1 VFGRSR
7 VLVAVTALAAAG
19 AMTLT
24 GCASSGGTQAGTG
37 GNTGGTAPT
46 TTAPVTGAPT
56 VATTGSSTAAQS
68 PADLVPAAVKSKG
81 TFVIASDASYPPM
94 EYFKP
99 GTKSPIIGADADLGA
114 ALGKILGLNV
124 QMKNVTFDAII
135 PGLADG
141 KYDMGLSSF
150 TDTKVREK
158 TVDFVTYYN
167 AGESFYIKSGSTKTF
182 NGLASLCGAKVAVEN
197 GTTEQSDAQAQSKK
211 CTAAG
216 KPAVDVL
223 QFADQSSANLAVA
236 NGRADVGFADS
247 PPVDYIV
254 QSSNGQFKN
263 TGKPFGL
270 APYGI
275 ALPKGNGMAA
285 AVQAALKQMISDGT
299 YASILKRWNLSEG
312 AITTPVVNGAL
323 S

>member
-1 VFGRSR
+1 VFARSR
-7 VLVAVTALAAAG
+7 VIVAITACAAAG
-19 AMTLT
+19 AMVLT
-24 GCASSGGTQAGTG
+24 GCGSSGGGTSAGNGGGSTPAASDTTPAGTASTPAGNESSSG
-37 GNTGGTAPT
+37 G
-46 TTAPVTGAPT
+46 
-56 VATTGSSTAAQS
+56 QS
-68 PADLVPAAVKSKG
+68 PADLVPAAIKSKG

-94 EYFKP
+94 EFFKP
-99 GTKSPIIGADADLGA
+99 GTKGPIIGMDADLGA
-114 ALGKILGLNV
+114 ALGKALGLNV
-124 QMKNVTFDAII
+124 EMRNATFDSII

-150 TDTKVREK
+150 TDTKEREK

-167 AGESFYIKSGSTKTF
+167 AGESFYIKADNPKTYD
-182 NGLASLCGAKVAVEN
+182 GLESLCGAKVAVEN

-216 KPAVDVL
+216 KPKVEVL
-223 QFADQSSANLAVA
+223 QFSDQSGANLAVA

-275 ALPKGNGMAA
+275 ALPKGNGMAQ
-285 AVQAALKQMISDGT
+285 AVQAAMQQLIDDGS
-299 YASILKRWNLSEG
+299 YASMLKKWNLSEG
-312 AITTPVVNGAL
+312 AITTAKINAAVD
-323 S
+323 

>member
-1 VFGRSR
+1 MTV
-7 VLVAVTALAAAG
+7 VITALAAAG

-24 GCASSGGTQAGTG
+24 GCASSGGSQAGSG
-37 GNTGGTAPT
+37 GNTGGTTPT
-46 TTAPVTGAPT
+46 TAAPVTQAP
-56 VATTGSSTAAQS
+56 ATPATGSSTAAQS
-68 PADLVPAAVKSKG
+68 PADLVPASIKSKG

-99 GTKSPIIGADADLGA
+99 GTKTPIIGADADLGA
-114 ALGKILGLNV
+114 ALGKALGLNV

-150 TDTKVREK
+150 TDTKKREA

-167 AGESFYIKSGSTKTF
+167 AGESFYKKADNTKDYD
-182 NGLASLCGAKVAVEN
+182 GLASLCGVKVAVEN

-216 KPAVDVL
+216 KPAVTVL
-223 QFADQSSANLAVA
+223 QFSDQSGANLAVA

-275 ALPKGNGMAA
+275 ALPKGNGMAT
-285 AVQAALKQMISDGT
+285 AVQAALKQMIADGT
-299 YASILKRWNLSEG
+299 YASILKKWNLSEG
-312 AITTPVVNGAL
+312 AITTPVINGAI

>member
-1 VFGRSR
+1 MFGRSR
-7 VLVAVTALAAAG
+7 VMVSITALAAAG
-19 AMTLT
+19 AMTLS
-24 GCASSGGTQAGTG
+24 GCGSSGGGSGSGGKTSGSNSPSSQSGT
-37 GNTGGTAPT
+37 
-46 TTAPVTGAPT
+46 T
-56 VATTGSSTAAQS
+56 VSSPSGSGAAQS
-68 PADLVPAAVKSKG
+68 PAALVPAAVKSKG

-94 EYFKP
+94 EFFKP
-99 GTKSPIIGADADLGA
+99 GTKSPIIGMDADLGA

-135 PGLADG
+135 PGLQDG
-141 KYDMGLSSF
+141 KYEMGLSSF
-150 TDTKVREK
+150 TDTKKREAV
-158 TVDFVTYYN
+158 VDFVTYYN
-167 AGESFYIKSGSTKTF
+167 AGESFYIKSSNTKTYD
-182 NGLASLCGAKVAVEN
+182 GLDSLCGAKVAVEN

-216 KPAVDVL
+216 KPAVTVL
-223 QFADQSSANLAVA
+223 QFSDQSGANLAVA

-263 TGKPFGL
+263 TGKAFGL
-270 APYGI
+270 APYGV

-285 AVQAALKQMISDGT
+285 AVQAALKQMIADGS
-299 YASILKRWNLSEG
+299 YATMLKKWNLSEG
-312 AITTPVVNGAL
+312 AITAPVINGAT